1 MSSQLFYLQMAH
13 PVHLLPVWAEVLQ
26 LNNQG
31 LLGALHQYWNIDE
44 KPRLDRKNTY
54 FDDVQV
60 SNLTALRV
68 GIVVSVVATAIIGLW
83 SLGGIL

>member
-1 MSSQLFYLQMAH
+1 MNR
-13 PVHLLPVWAEVLQ
+13 ED
-26 LNNQG
+26 QG
-31 LLGALHQYWNIDE
+31 LVGALHQYWNIDE
-44 KPRLDRKNTY
+44 KPRLYRKNTY